1 MGGLPLP
8 SPGDLPD
15 PEVEPASLVSPA
27 LEAKFFT
34 TSTSW
39 EAQLILSI
47 HISCDPK
54 LHPEIFAKVCKI
66 DCTGILTTVLS
77 VATRDER

>member
-1 MGGLPLP
+1 MGGLPFP

-15 PEVEPASLVSPA
+15 PGVEPASLVSPA
-27 LEAKFFT
+27 FEAKFFT
-34 TSTSW
+34 TSASW

-54 LHPEIFAKVCKI
+54 LHPEIFAKVRKI
-66 DCTGILTTVLS
+66 DCTICGN
-77 VATRDER
+77 EG